1 MEDDED
7 VLAIAAE
14 SLRELGYQVVI
25 AGNAKQG
32 MEILRGEK
40 QEGFGPAEV
49 IGRAGG
55 WRTGGPGDRDGYPE
69 DRSSSRDRQCDRG
82 QDRCYDASK
91 LTNSR
96 EWGFG

>member
-7 VLAIAAE
+7 VLAVAAE
-14 SLRELGYQVVI
+14 SLRELGYQVVT

-49 IGRAGG
+49 IGR
-55 WRTGGPGDRDGYPE
+55 TGR
-69 DRSSSRDRQCDRG
+69 
-82 QDRCYDASK
+82 
-91 LTNSR
+91 
-96 EWGFG
+96 

>member
-1 MEDDED
+1 MPEVGTETASLRPANGHETILLVEDDGD

-14 SLRELGYQVVI
+14 SLRELGYQVVT

-49 IGRAGG
+49 IGR
-55 WRTGGPGDRDGYPE
+55 TGR
-69 DRSSSRDRQCDRG
+69 
-82 QDRCYDASK
+82 
-91 LTNSR
+91 
-96 EWGFG
+96 